1 MCLFLHECLF
11 LCWQQF
17 NRRRKGW
24 QNWHEN
30 SHLSWKNTYLWTLI
44 CSVLRIFWY
53 TKLHSCWY
61 HTKKNTNYLLHS
73 KVFFMV
79 QIYLFHKF
87 QLGDGCF
94 STGARLQCT
103 IRRAE
108 IAGSNILCIDWCPQN
123 SKPMERDIWLSNL

>member
-73 KVFFMV
+73 KVFLWCRY
-79 QIYLFHKF
+79 IYFTNSNWAMAVSRLA
-87 QLGDGCF
+87 LDF
-94 STGARLQCT
+94 SVPSEELRLRVPIYSALTDAPRTPNQWNG
-103 IRRAE
+103 IY
-108 IAGSNILCIDWCPQN
+108 D
-123 SKPMERDIWLSNL
+123 